1 MLQLTEIAANFADVL
16 EEGVIND
23 TELLTSL
30 IQDLNVRGATAFV
43 HLVQASD
50 EFTGAVDDLANAGGE
65 LDEMVRIQNE
75 SLQAQ
80 IQILKN
86 NVMAIFFLRDATYE
100 GTEFMNAFHE
110 ALINAVAGMQEIL
123 VELDN
128 GKYVLTEFGQELQN
142 IGVTGIKEATKV
154 MQDFIKIIKEFSKEG
169 FVNVEMLKVMLIP
182 LQVLVRF
189 IQFIGPE
196 ATKLIVTMM
205 LLNKVFSLTAIYS
218 AAAAIGQIAFNS
230 AVAKGTM
237 ETKHKIVWS
246 AVEIAQM
253 QVWEALTWKKIWA
266 MITLQSL
273 RVSMNKTLRTSIFLD
288 AGEAMWKKILY
299 ILDVKQMAIDGLKLI
314 NAKLGI
320 KMSGLRV
327 GWYWKTIA
335 AKQALAIQEKISLA
349 YDALDYWW
357 QNKRIKMKKQEWMY
371 DVQAETTLKAT
382 NLQTAYRIVLEK
394 IRNRQE
400 AVKLFFQQKIN
411 MSLFSQIALTALGAI
426 GWSLFW
432 IAATGGIIILIT
444 FFVVLAVK
452 LNEQFDLLKQFKIF
466 FQHII
471 GMVAWYVQVWIDAGV
486 ALADWAM
493 NGTSVIMKFGL
504 FVKHIFLMIA
514 YYIDGATDSVV
525 WLVGGLKDAVGLI
538 GDVVDFARTGGN
550 WHGYGNIPFIPFAA
564 AGKANVYGR
573 QYGGSTYSE
582 GGGSYM
588 VGEKGPEMFVPRTS
602 GQIIPNK
609 DLNSA
614 RTNRLYDQSMGSTQ
628 VGSHQ
633 TSVMYVDRIESKNT
647 NSKNTKI
654 GVDVFA

>member
-1 MLQLTEIAANFADVL
+1 
-16 EEGVIND
+16 
-23 TELLTSL
+23 
-30 IQDLNVRGATAFV
+30 
-43 HLVQASD
+43 
-50 EFTGAVDDLANAGGE
+50 
-65 LDEMVRIQNE
+65 
-75 SLQAQ
+75 
-80 IQILKN
+80 
-86 NVMAIFFLRDATYE
+86 
-100 GTEFMNAFHE
+100 
-110 ALINAVAGMQEIL
+110 
-123 VELDN
+123 
-128 GKYVLTEFGQELQN
+128 
-142 IGVTGIKEATKV
+142 
-154 MQDFIKIIKEFSKEG
+154 
-169 FVNVEMLKVMLIP
+169 
-182 LQVLVRF
+182 
-189 IQFIGPE
+189 
-196 ATKLIVTMM
+196 
-205 LLNKVFSLTAIYS
+205 
-218 AAAAIGQIAFNS
+218 
-230 AVAKGTM
+230 
-237 ETKHKIVWS
+237 
-246 AVEIAQM
+246 
-253 QVWEALTWKKIWA
+253 
-266 MITLQSL
+266 
-273 RVSMNKTLRTSIFLD
+273 LD
-288 AGEAMWKKILY
+288 AGKTELFWGGLNFQRVKATNYQTMKSI
-299 ILDVKQMAIDGLKLI
+299 ILD
-314 NAKLGI
+314 
-320 KMSGLRV
+320 
-327 GWYWKTIA
+327 
-335 AKQALAIQEKISLA
+335 KISLA
-349 YDALDYWW
+349 WGRMKIIFW
-357 QNKRIKMKKQEWMY
+357 KVFNKELW
-371 DVQAETTLKAT
+371 
-382 NLQTAYRIVLEK
+382 
-394 IRNRQE
+394 
-400 AVKLFFQQKIN
+400 IN
-411 MSLFSQIALTALGAI
+411 IGLTALGAI

-452 LNEQFDLLKQFKIF
+452 LNEQFDLLTQFKIF

-493 NGTSVIMKFGL
+493 NGTSVIMQFGL